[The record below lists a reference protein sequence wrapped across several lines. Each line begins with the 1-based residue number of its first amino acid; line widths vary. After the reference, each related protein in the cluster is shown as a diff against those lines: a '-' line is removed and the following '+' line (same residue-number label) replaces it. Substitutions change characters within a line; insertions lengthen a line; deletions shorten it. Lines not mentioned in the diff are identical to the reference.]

1 MDVEA
6 IRNNERVKA
15 VAGMSDNASL
25 ALLIA
30 AVARVFT
37 TPDQFVVLDVAVGLV
52 LMWIAWN
59 MRGLLQSEE

>member
-15 VAGMSDNASL
+15 VAGMCDNASL